1 MCILIVISMFKEEKL
16 EYQIIEISKD
26 YMEQVVQ
33 VHLAAFPG
41 FFLSELGNDVLR
53 VFYKSLLQDNKTLFY
68 GVKNDGGLVGFF
80 AASLKPTGLYRRLFF
95 KNISR
100 FVLPL
105 FFAFWKNFILFKKM
119 ITSASSSSKLE
130 VSTTYPVSLLSICVS
145 PDHAGKGIG
154 KILLSTLEKELQLRK
169 LHGYYLTTDAKNN
182 NATNQFYLNSG
193 FKLNGSYS
201 QGKRI
206 MNIYVK
212 DIK

>member
-1 MCILIVISMFKEEKL
+1 VFKEEKL
-16 EYQIIEISKD
+16 EFQIIEISKD
-26 YMEQVVQ
+26 YIEQAVQ
-33 VHLAAFPG
+33 IHLAAFPG

-53 VFYKSLLQDNKTLFY
+53 VFYKSLLQDKKTLFY

-80 AASLKPTGLYRRLFF
+80 VASLKPTGLYKRLFF

-100 FVLPL
+100 FILPL
-105 FFAFWKNFILFKKM
+105 FFSFWKNFSLLKRM

-130 VSTTYPVSLLSICVS
+130 VSTTYPASLLSICVS
-145 PDHAGKGIG
+145 PAHAGKGIG
-154 KILLSTLEKELQLRK
+154 KILLTTLENELRLRK
-169 LHGYYLTTDAKNN
+169 WHGYYLTTDANN
-182 NATNQFYLNSG
+182 NNSTNQFYLNFG

-201 QGKRI
+201 QGKRV

>member
-1 MCILIVISMFKEEKL
+1 MNFSEKYFGKFEIVKIL
-16 EYQIIEISKD
+16 EYHINQVIEI
-26 YMEQVVQ
+26 
-33 VHLAAFPG
+33 HIAAFPG

-53 VFYKSLLQDNKTLFY
+53 VFYKSLLQDKTTIFY
-68 GVKNDGGLVGFF
+68 GVKNEGELVGFF
-80 AASLKPTGLYRRLFF
+80 VASLKPKGLYTRLFF

-100 FVLPL
+100 FILPL
-105 FFAFWKNFILFKKM
+105 FFSFLKNLSLLKRM
-119 ITSASSSSKLE
+119 MTSASSSSKLE
-130 VSTTYPVSLLSICVS
+130 VSTIYPASLLSICVS
-145 PDHAGKGIG
+145 PAHAGNGIG

-169 LHGYYLTTDAKNN
+169 RHGYYLTTDANNN
-182 NATNQFYLNSG
+182 NATNQFYLNFG

>member
-1 MCILIVISMFKEEKL
+1 MNFSENYSDKVEIFEIL
-16 EYQIIEISKD
+16 EYHINQIVEIHIK
-26 YMEQVVQ
+26 
-33 VHLAAFPG
+33 AFPG
-41 FFLSELGNDVLR
+41 FFLSELGNEVLR
-53 VFYKSLLQDNKTLFY
+53 VFYKSLLQDKTTIFY
-68 GVKNDGGLVGFF
+68 GVKNEGGLVGFF
-80 AASLKPTGLYRRLFF
+80 VASVESKGLYTRLFL

-100 FVLPL
+100 FILPL
-105 FFAFWKNFILFKKM
+105 LFSFSKNLSLLKRM
-119 ITSASSSSKLE
+119 MTSASSSSKLE
-130 VSTTYPVSLLSICVS
+130 VSTIYPASLLSICVS
-145 PDHAGKGIG
+145 PAHAGKGIG

-169 LHGYYLTTDAKNN
+169 RHGYYLTTDAKNN

>member
-1 MCILIVISMFKEEKL
+1 MNFSEKYFGKVEIVAILECHINQV
-16 EYQIIEISKD
+16 IEI
-26 YMEQVVQ
+26 
-33 VHLAAFPG
+33 HIAAFPG

-53 VFYKSLLQDNKTLFY
+53 VFYKSLLQDKTTIFY
-68 GVKNDGGLVGFF
+68 GVKNEGELVGFF
-80 AASLKPTGLYRRLFF
+80 VASLKSKGLYTRLFF

-100 FVLPL
+100 FILPL
-105 FFAFWKNFILFKKM
+105 FFSFSKNLSLLKRM
-119 ITSASSSSKLE
+119 MTSASSSSKLE
-130 VSTTYPVSLLSICVS
+130 VSTIYPASLLSICVS
-145 PDHAGKGIG
+145 PAHAGKGIG

-169 LHGYYLTTDAKNN
+169 RHGYYLTTDANN
-182 NATNQFYLNSG
+182 NSDTNQFYLNFG